1 MAEGVWN
8 GSMCN
13 SACPAVTEHQGGP
26 QDIQQQHMA
35 APHPWRARQGAGAW
49 LHMPALTAPQGKSQ
63 PTRASSRHFYSQIPL
78 METYCSLS
86 LMNSTPFASSQQ
98 LLEGWKSNP
107 GSVKYSDFK
116 QCFFPKTFKISWIWF
131 DGHPNTLCTAEQ
143 EAAFTDPSRFALDEE
158 GGSLLHSACAGD
170 AEPQLFLY

>member
-13 SACPAVTEHQGGP
+13 SACPADTEHQGGP
-26 QDIQQQHMA
+26 QDINSSTWLLHI
-35 APHPWRARQGAGAW
+35 HGGQGREQGLGSTCLHSQLHGAN
-49 LHMPALTAPQGKSQ
+49 
-63 PTRASSRHFYSQIPL
+63 PTPPEPVQDI
-78 METYCSLS
+78 
-86 LMNSTPFASSQQ
+86 STPRSHWWRHIAVSPWWIAPLFALSHQ

-158 GGSLLHSACAGD
+158 GGSLLYSACAGD
-170 AEPQLFLY
+170 AESQLFLY